1 MNWPHR
7 NILEEDGAMNI
18 ITSRAKPFVAVA
30 GGIAVL
36 LTIVSLA
43 PAGEARSRYRHAG
56 PAAESTRIEI
66 DSGSHEIRFYIEG
79 KRVALVD
86 SGGISH

>member
-1 MNWPHR
+1 
-7 NILEEDGAMNI
+7 MNI
-18 ITSRAKPFVAVA
+18 ITSRAKPFIAVA

-36 LTIVSLA
+36 LTIVTLA
-43 PAGEARSRYRHAG
+43 PAGEARSRHRGVG
-56 PAAESTRIEI
+56 PAAEATRIEI
-66 DSGSHEIRFYIEG
+66 DRSTHEIRFFIEG